1 VPGEVQGG
9 LWHVPTTPGYRSAVT
24 DAVVFEVSRGR
35 ALLTG
40 LVLGPLMTGGSVLIL
55 TAAVNPAAVEWLAP
69 GSALTWLLY
78 LVIGGVGTAFF
89 GVATVGWLTLL
100 RKPGPRLVVDAEG
113 FTDTSSGVASG
124 RTTWDQVTGWH
135 LQHVQRQVNLCVT
148 VQDPDSVLA
157 RMGPVKRLLSRANV
171 KLVGTPVCIGLT
183 NLRGGPEPVLAAFEQ
198 YHRQWSGR
206 NSPR

>member
-1 VPGEVQGG
+1 MRGG
-9 LWHVPTTPGYRSAVT
+9 LWHVPATPGYRSAVT

-35 ALLTG
+35 VLLIG
-40 LVLGPLMTGGSVLIL
+40 LVLGPVMTGGSVLIL

-69 GSALTWLLY
+69 GSVLTWLLY

-89 GVATVGWLTLL
+89 GFATVGWLTLL

-113 FTDTSSGVASG
+113 FTDTSSGVAAG
-124 RTTWDQVTGWH
+124 RTGWDQVTGWH
-135 LQHVQRQVNLCVT
+135 LQHVQRQVNLCVM

-157 RMGPVKRLLSRANV
+157 RMGPLKRLMSRGNV

-183 NLRGGPEPVLAAFEQ
+183 NFRGGPEPVLAAFEQ
-198 YHRQWSGR
+198 YYGQWSSRDRGAAAH
-206 NSPR
+206 